1 MKKKVKKG
9 LLIIFFGVC
18 IQLNICC
25 FVHARS
31 LITKNTNAYNS
42 ENLEMKII
50 SATSKKIEIVIV
62 NNGNDIAGYSKI
74 FTLYKFN
81 KGKWKE
87 VKRFSKT
94 PKCLCPIKKN
104 SSKTEKIICRKHFKR
119 RLSKG
124 SYKIKW
130 VKTKKF
136 SIK

>member
-62 NNGNDIAGYSKI
+62 NNGNDLAGYSKI

-94 PKCLCPIKKN
+94 PKCLCPIKK
-104 SSKTEKIICRKHFKR
+104 IVV
-119 RLSKG
+119 RLKKLYVESILKEG
-124 SYKIKW
+124 CQGGAIKLSGL
-130 VKTKKF
+130 KLKSF
-136 SIK
+136 L

>member
-1 MKKKVKKG
+1 M
-9 LLIIFFGVC
+9 
-18 IQLNICC
+18 NICC
-25 FVHARS
+25 FVQARS
-31 LITKNTNAYNS
+31 LITNNSNAYNS
-42 ENLEMKII
+42 KNLEMKII

-62 NNGNDIAGYSKI
+62 NKGNDIAGYSKI

-87 VKRFSKT
+87 IKRFSKT

-104 SSKTEKIICRKHFKR
+104 NSKSEKIICRKHFKR

-124 SYKIKW
+124 KYKIKW